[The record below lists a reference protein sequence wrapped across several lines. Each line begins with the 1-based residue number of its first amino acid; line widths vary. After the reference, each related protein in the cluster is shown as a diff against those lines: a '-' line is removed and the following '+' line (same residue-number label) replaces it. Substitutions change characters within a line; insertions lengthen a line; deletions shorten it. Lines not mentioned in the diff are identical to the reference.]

1 MTNRYDDRPRIYI
14 NWQRVRPS
22 GWRGWA
28 YAVGFVAVALA
39 VLALVAVVA
48 STLFVI
54 ALIAALISVIALV
67 IDNLFRGRRR
77 DVGEYRGPYRGNTD
91 A

>member
-1 MTNRYDDRPRIYI
+1 MTNDPYDDRPRIYI

-28 YAVGFVAVALA
+28 YASGFAAIAFAVFAI
-39 VLALVAVVA
+39 VAVVA
-48 STLFVI
+48 STLF
-54 ALIAALISVIALV
+54 AIALV
-67 IDNLFRGRRR
+67 AAAVGAIALLIGNLFRPRRR
-77 DVGEYRGPYRGNTD
+77 DVGEYRGHYD

>member
-1 MTNRYDDRPRIYI
+1 MSGPFDPGDRPRIYL
-14 NWQRVRPS
+14 NVPRLRPV

-28 YAVGFVAVALA
+28 AAVGFVAIALA

-48 STLFVI
+48 STLFAVAI
-54 ALIAALISVIALV
+54 VVALIAIVSVFIG
-67 IDNLFRGRRR
+67 NLFRGRKR
-77 DVGEYRGPYRGNTD
+77 DIGPYRGND